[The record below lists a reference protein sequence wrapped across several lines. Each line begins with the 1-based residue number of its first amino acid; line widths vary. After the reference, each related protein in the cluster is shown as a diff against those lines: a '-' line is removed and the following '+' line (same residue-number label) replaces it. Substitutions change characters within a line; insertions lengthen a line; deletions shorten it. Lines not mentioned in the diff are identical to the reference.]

1 MSLIQIAWRNFCHR
15 SLSSILTTLS
25 LALGVGLVV
34 LVLSVYGVISEAFT
48 RNASVGY
55 NLVVGP
61 KGSPLQLT
69 LNSVFYLSQPIENLP
84 YTEYME
90 FFGKEQRAEMVERFG
105 GKQELA
111 ERGGRY
117 APYVAGGY
125 AIPLALGDYFGEFRV
140 VGTTPEFFEKLR
152 HGPDVDQPFEFSE
165 GRAFEEFSQQHGYFE
180 AVVGSRVAAEMN
192 VGVGDKFYPTH
203 GDPSGHG
210 HDLGFTIVGVLRPTG
225 TPNDRAAFV
234 NLEGFYLMDGHAK
247 PLEEEDEPAEQSEGS
262 DAAGDEAGDAETADA
277 DSAAT
282 ETAGE
287 DGGPEADGPDRF
299 RLLSIPE
306 REVTSILIRNGNI
319 MFAPAMQNAINEGI
333 RAQAAAPIGE
343 INKLM
348 NLIVGP
354 LMRALLVIT
363 LITCFVAAVGILV
376 AIYNSMNDRRR
387 DIAVMRALGARR
399 ETVTAII
406 VCESFLVA
414 GIGACLGWVLAH
426 AAIATFSGQIEDQT
440 GVQVGFFTTSN
451 YEIYVL
457 PLVLILAL
465 IAALLP
471 AWSAYR
477 TDVGSNLA
485 A

>member
-1 MSLIQIAWRNFCHR
+1 MSLLQIAWRNFCHR

-84 YTEYME
+84 YSEYME
-90 FFGKEQRAEMVERFG
+90 FFSQAERAAMVERFG

-111 ERGGRY
+111 QRGGRY
-117 APYVAGGY
+117 AQYVAGGY
-125 AIPLALGDYFGEFRV
+125 AVPLALGDYYGEFRV
-140 VGTTPEFFEKLR
+140 VGTTPEFFQKLR
-152 HGPDVDQPFEFSE
+152 HGPNVDQPFEFSA
-165 GRAFEEFSQQHGYFE
+165 GRALQEYSKEHSYFE
-180 AVVGSRVAAEMN
+180 AVVGSRVVAEMG

-210 HDLGFTIVGVLRPTG
+210 HELGFTIVGVLRPTG

-247 PLEEEDEPAEQSEGS
+247 PIEEEESGEAPDSSAGS
-262 DAAGDEAGDAETADA
+262 APGDASTAGDAQAVV
-277 DSAAT
+277 
-282 ETAGE
+282 AGE
-287 DGGPEADGPDRF
+287 TPQGSGRF

-306 REVTSILIRNGNI
+306 REVTAILIRNGNI

-348 NLIVGP
+348 NAIVGP
-354 LMRALLVIT
+354 MLTALLVIT

-399 ETVTAII
+399 DTVTAII
-406 VCESFLVA
+406 ICESFLVA
-414 GIGACLGWVLAH
+414 VIGAALGWVMAH
-426 AAIATFSGQIEDQT
+426 AAIALYAGTIEDQT
-440 GVQVGFFTTSN
+440 GVQVGFFSTSN
-451 YEIYVL
+451 YEILVL
-457 PLVLILAL
+457 PLVLTLAL